1 VLNVSYMLSTLQK
14 TFSDA
19 LSSLTS
25 TKEPKL
31 LKRPSS
37 DISTP
42 PNDPAIF
49 PPAAHMPPSR
59 SSTSSKTD
67 TKRHKGGKA
76 TEFLR
81 RHFDVPGEEDD
92 PIEVRLSQSNGLK
105 EILCDLIEC

>member
-1 VLNVSYMLSTLQK
+1 MLSTLQK

-49 PPAAHMPPSR
+49 PPAAHMPPPR

-67 TKRHKGGKA
+67 TKRHKGGKV
-76 TEFLR
+76 TEFLS
-81 RHFDVPGEEDD
+81 RHFDVPGEVDD
-92 PIEVRLSQSNGLK
+92 PIEVRLSQSNGFK
-105 EILCDLIEC
+105 ELLCDLIGC